1 MQQRVRRRGQEQV
14 LLQELRR
21 ARVHVQR
28 LVQRLVQR
36 RVRVRRRGAKQEVF
50 GARSS

>member
-21 ARVHVQR
+21 ARVQR

-36 RVRVRRRGAKQEVF
+36 RVRVRRRGPKQQVF